1 MRIRKLNHS
10 VYQLQY
16 HIVWGTKYRRKV
28 LKPYVRTELI
38 KSMYKVLRKC
48 PDWYLHEINT
58 GDDHVHILLELPP
71 KYTISFA
78 IKQFKSHSNTS
89 IKKHFKFIREIYLGR
104 SMWSVGYFVSSVGLN
119 EEQIRKYIRKQSKY
133 ELPKDITNE
142 FS

>member
-1 MRIRKLNHS
+1 
-10 VYQLQY
+10 
-16 HIVWGTKYRRKV
+16 
-28 LKPYVRTELI
+28 
-38 KSMYKVLRKC
+38 
-48 PDWYLHEINT
+48 
-58 GDDHVHILLELPP
+58 PP